1 MLKNTKAVLF
11 DMDGTLTDSMWIWKE
26 IDVEF
31 LGGRNLSLPKDLQRQ
46 IEGMSMAETA
56 GFFRDTF
63 QMEETVEELMDI
75 WNGMAMDVY
84 REKVLLKPGALEFL
98 QYLKAQDIAVG
109 IATSNS
115 IPLVEAV
122 LKAQKIEPLIDV
134 YVTANEVSHGKP
146 FPDVYL
152 EAAKRLGVAPS
163 QCLVFEDILPGIA
176 AGHNAGMRVCTVY
189 DDYSSD
195 VDEQKR
201 AAADYYIHD
210 YWDIAEIGSLL

>member
-56 GFFRDTF
+56 VFFRDTF

-75 WNGMAMDVY
+75 WNEMAMDVY
-84 REKVLLKPGALEFL
+84 REKVFLKPGALEFL
-98 QYLKAQDIAVG
+98 QYLKARGIAVG

-115 IPLVEAV
+115 IPLVEAL

-210 YWDIAEIGSLL
+210 YWDIEEIGSLL